1 MTLQVQNF
9 LFAYLLPNVL
19 APLVIALVAIL
30 GVARWRR
37 TLLALAIAELV
48 SFVVGVLTL
57 RVFAFSAIFGAVN
70 SLPLPVFEF
79 FQSLGAPLIN
89 ISITITWIGA
99 LLALTL
105 SARAHSWGWFVA
117 LLLASIISVLAIEF
131 AFSPYG
137 LIVLYGSSRAGEI
150 FAETP
155 YIIITNSLAGLTML
169 VQLLY
174 AIFGRREPEQPGVTP
189 SAMPASANEATL
201 P

>member
-1 MTLQVQNF
+1 MSLQIQNF
-9 LFAYLLPNVL
+9 LFAYMLPNFI
-19 APLVIALVAIL
+19 APLVIAVVAIL
-30 GVARWRR
+30 GVARWRP
-37 TLLALAIAELV
+37 TLLALAIAELLLL
-48 SFVVGVLTL
+48 VLGILAL
-57 RVFAFSAIFGAVN
+57 RILILGAGRFLSIPFIEFAG
-70 SLPLPVFEF
+70 E
-79 FQSLGAPLIN
+79 LGAPLIN
-89 ISITITWIGA
+89 ISIAITWIGA

-105 SARAHSWGWFVA
+105 SARAHSWGWFGA

-155 YIIITNSLAGLTML
+155 YIIVTNSLAALTML

-174 AIFGRREPEQPGVTP
+174 AIFGRRELQQSIANPA
-189 SAMPASANEATL
+189 AMPASANEATL

>member
-1 MTLQVQNF
+1 MTSQVQNF

-19 APLVIALVAIL
+19 LPLVIAVVAIL

-37 TLLALAIAELV
+37 TLLALAIAELALFTLGIASLRIFILGV
-48 SFVVGVLTL
+48 GRVLPIPIIEFVT
-57 RVFAFSAIFGAVN
+57 
-70 SLPLPVFEF
+70 E
-79 FQSLGAPLIN
+79 LGAPLIN
-89 ISITITWIGA
+89 ISIAITWIGA

-117 LLLASIISVLAIEF
+117 LLLTAIISIVAIEF

-137 LIVLYGSSRAGEI
+137 LIVFYGTSRALQI
-150 FAETP
+150 FTVPQYE
-155 YIIITNSLAGLTML
+155 IITNGLAGLTIL

-174 AIFGRREPEQPGVTP
+174 AIFGRRELQQPDVAPG
-189 SAMPASANEATL
+189 AIPASANEATL